1 MTGSPLH
8 VVCAVIES
16 ADGRVLLAQRL
27 PSQHLAGQWEFPGGK
42 LEEGESELAAL
53 ARELDE
59 ELGIHPTHAV
69 HWMDVRHH
77 YADSTLG
84 REVVLH
90 VWRVSRWERE
100 PVGLLGQPLQWVSK
114 DDLHEFAVPEANR
127 SIVNALVLPER
138 CLITGDADC
147 ADDHFMRLERAL
159 TAGLRLVILRGDMAL
174 GLVDESVR
182 RVHAV
187 GGCVLLN
194 TTPEHF
200 QAVGAVADGLH
211 LNRHALMAQ
220 SMRPAGVR
228 WLSASCH
235 DADELAQAERLG
247 LDFVVLSPVLPTQS
261 HPGAPTLGWAR
272 FAQLADDHTLPVYAL
287 GGVGDEDISTAKAH
301 GGQGVAAI
309 RAWW

>member
-1 MTGSPLH
+1 MYPSLH

-27 PSQHLAGQWEFPGGK
+27 DHQHLAGLWEFPGGK
-42 LEEGESELAAL
+42 LEAGESEFVAL

-59 ELGIHPTHAV
+59 ELGICLSAAE
-69 HWMDVRHH
+69 HWMDIRHH
-77 YADSTLG
+77 YADATLG

-90 VWRVSRWERE
+90 VWRVTAWSGE
-100 PVGLLGQPLQWVSK
+100 PVGRLGQPLQWVNKSG
-114 DDLHEFAVPEANR
+114 LHALAVPEANR
-127 SIVNALVLPER
+127 AIVNALLLPER
-138 CLITGDADC
+138 CLISGDADS
-147 ADDHFMRLERAL
+147 AADHFMRLERAL
-159 TAGLRLVILRGDMAL
+159 AAGLRLVILRGELAL
-174 GLVDESVR
+174 SLVDASAA

-187 GGCVLLN
+187 GGRVLLN

-200 QAVGAVADGLH
+200 QLVGAAADGLH

-220 SMRPAGVR
+220 ATRPAGMR

-272 FAQLADDHTLPVYAL
+272 FAELARDHALPVYAL
-287 GGVGDEDISTAKAH
+287 GGVGDQDIATAQAH
-301 GGQGVAAI
+301 GAQGVAAI